1 MKVGDLVKYYGSWT
15 DMGIVLWINHAGG
28 TLKVL
33 CQREGVVEWWVTSG
47 CEVIN
52 ESR

>member
-1 MKVGDLVKYYGSWT
+1 MKAGDLVKYYGSWT
-15 DMGIVLWINHAGG
+15 NVGVV
-28 TLKVL
+28 LKVNKTSGTIRVL
-33 CQREGVVEWWVTSG
+33 CGEEIAWWITSG